1 MRPVWAFIIAYIGSR
16 AIFAAFDF
24 QYAVFSEPL
33 NVGKLIIDFGVFAV
47 LLGGSYWLLGKR
59 GSPK

>member
-1 MRPVWAFIIAYIGSR
+1 VWAFIIAYIGSR

-47 LLGGSYWLLGKR
+47 LLGESY
-59 GSPK
+59 